1 MNKSDSFITIENKF
15 IRMKKENIKD
25 ILQKAGKDNINKEEK
40 SKVKRWLLQL
50 HQDEPSGLS
59 EEQVSE
65 AKNEIWA
72 RFEASD
78 KRKPALRLW
87 YPWAAAVAIVFL
99 VLGGLYYFQQRDA
112 ALQSAYGDDVAAGKD
127 GATLTLA
134 DGTQIRIDEALT
146 GNIAE
151 QSGVMITKDA
161 EGQIIYEVI
170 SNEANAVGYNTLATT
185 RGEQTKIRLPDGT
198 LVYLN
203 ASSSLRYP
211 TSFAHSKERTVH
223 LSGEGYF
230 QVAKAYTSLPG
241 LATKQSQPFI
251 VETVQQKVEVLG
263 TKFNINTYTPTSVLT
278 TLEEGSVVVSSEVT
292 SQQLKPGE
300 QVLNDG
306 RQLILENADLD
317 QVLGWKDGNFVFM
330 GADIRTVMV
339 QLARWY
345 DVDVIYEGKEIGGV
359 FYANISRQKN
369 ISEVLNVLE
378 KTNSVHFKIQGRR
391 VTVSN

>member
-1 MNKSDSFITIENKF
+1 
-15 IRMKKENIKD
+15 MKKENIKD
-25 ILQKAGKDNINKEEK
+25 ILQKAGRETLNKEEEF
-40 SKVKRWLLQL
+40 KVKRWLFQL
-50 HQDEPSGLS
+50 HQDDSSGLS
-59 EEQVSE
+59 EDQILK
-65 AKNEIWA
+65 AKKEIWES
-72 RFEASD
+72 FEPFS
-78 KRKPALRLW
+78 KQKPVRRLW
-87 YPWAAAVAIVFL
+87 YTWVAAVAVVFFA
-99 VLGGLYYFQQRDA
+99 LGGLYYFEQQD
-112 ALQSAYGDDVAAGKD
+112 SAPKSVYGGDVAPGKD

-151 QSGVMITKDA
+151 QSGGMITKDA
-161 EGQIIYEVI
+161 DGQIIYEVI
-170 SNEANAVGYNTLATT
+170 SNEANAVGYNMLATT
-185 RGEQTKIRLPDGT
+185 RGEQSKIRLPDGT

-211 TSFAHSKERTVH
+211 TSFAHSKERTVY

-241 LATKQSQPFI
+241 SATKQSQPFI
-251 VETVQQKVEVLG
+251 VETVQQKVTVLG
-263 TKFNINTYTPTSVLT
+263 TKFNINTYAPNSVLT
-278 TLEEGSVVVSSEVT
+278 TLEEGSVVVSSEVI

-306 RQLILENADLD
+306 RQLIIEKADLD

-330 GADIRTVMV
+330 GADIRTVME

-345 DVDVIYEGKEIGGV
+345 DVDVVYEGLEIEGV

-369 ISEVLNVLE
+369 ISEILKVLE
-378 KTNSVHFKIQGRR
+378 KTNGVRFNIQGRR
-391 VTVSN
+391 VTVMK

>member
-1 MNKSDSFITIENKF
+1 MA
-15 IRMKKENIKD
+15 KENIKD
-25 ILQKAGKDNINKEEK
+25 ILQKAGKETLNKEEK
-40 SKVKRWLLQL
+40 SKVKRWLFQL
-50 HQDEPSGLS
+50 HQNEPSGLS
-59 EEQVSE
+59 EEQVLE
-65 AKNEIWA
+65 AKKEIWA
-72 RFEASD
+72 RFEPTD
-78 KRKPALRLW
+78 KRKPVRRLW
-87 YPWAAAVAIVFL
+87 YTWAAAVTVVFF
-99 VLGGLYYFQQRDA
+99 VLGGLYYFQQEV
-112 ALQSAYGDDVAAGKD
+112 SAPKSVYGGDVAPGKN

-134 DGTQIRIDEALT
+134 DGAQIRIDEALT

-161 EGQIIYEVI
+161 DGQIIYEIV
-170 SNEANAVGYNTLATT
+170 SNETNVAGYNTLATT

-211 TSFAHSKERTVH
+211 TSFVHSKERTVH

-230 QVAKAYTSLPG
+230 QVAKAYIALTG
-241 LATKQSQPFI
+241 MATKQSQPFI

-263 TKFNINTYTPTSVLT
+263 TKFNINAYTPNSVLT
-278 TLEEGSVVVSSEVT
+278 TLEEGAVVVSSEVT

-306 RQLILENADLD
+306 RKLILEQADLD

-330 GADIRTVMV
+330 GADIRTVME
-339 QLARWY
+339 QLSLWY
-345 DVDVIYEGKEIGGV
+345 DVDVVYEGKEIEGV

-369 ISEVLNVLE
+369 ISEILKVLE
-378 KTNSVHFKIQGRR
+378 KTNGVRFKIQGRR
-391 VTVSN
+391 VTVMK

>member
-1 MNKSDSFITIENKF
+1 M
-15 IRMKKENIKD
+15 
-25 ILQKAGKDNINKEEK
+25 
-40 SKVKRWLLQL
+40 
-50 HQDEPSGLS
+50 
-59 EEQVSE
+59 
-65 AKNEIWA
+65 
-72 RFEASD
+72 
-78 KRKPALRLW
+78 
-87 YPWAAAVAIVFL
+87 AIVFV

-112 ALQSAYGDDVAAGKD
+112 ALQSAYGDDVAPGKD
-127 GATLTLA
+127 GAVLTLA
-134 DGTQIRIDEALT
+134 DGTQIRINEALT

-161 EGQIIYEVI
+161 DGQIVYEVVSDEI
-170 SNEANAVGYNTLATT
+170 NVVGHNILTTT

-230 QVAKAYTSLPG
+230 QVANAYTSLPG
-241 LATKQSQPFI
+241 LVTKQSQPFI

-263 TKFNINTYTPTSVLT
+263 TKFNINAYAPSSVLT

-306 RQLILENADLD
+306 RKLILEEADLD
-317 QVLGWKDGNFVFM
+317 QVLGWKDGNFVYM
-330 GADIRTVMV
+330 GADIRTVME

-345 DVDVIYEGKEIGGV
+345 DVDVVYEGKEIEGI

-369 ISEVLNVLE
+369 ISEILKVLE
-378 KTNSVHFKIQGRR
+378 KTNGVRFKIQGRR
-391 VTVSN
+391 VIVMK